1 MERRRLTEIFYKHGA
16 AYRSVSVD
24 GAGPWPCTTCRSDV
38 NTGDKFCITCGASYN
53 ELQCPSCNAQLTVG
67 FSCTQCG
74 ETLDWDQ
81 FFGIQQNAERPSP
94 ADRASGPGQDLHPPV
109 WIRLFSGIVFIS
121 VCIIVISLVFIG
133 IGGDMADFGWVF
145 IQYGVIG
152 FIIGVAPIQ
161 IRMYIRGRSGRK

>member
-1 MERRRLTEIFYKHGA
+1 MSA
-16 AYRSVSVD
+16 D
-24 GAGPWPCTTCRSDV
+24 GSGPWPCTTCRSDV

-94 ADRASGPGQDLHPPV
+94 ADQASGPGQDRPPV
-109 WIRLFSGIVFIS
+109 WILLLGGIMFIS
-121 VCIIVISLVFIG
+121 FFIIVISLVFIG
-133 IGGDMADFGWVF
+133 IGGDMADFGWAF

-152 FIIGVAPIQ
+152 IIIVFIIVG
-161 IRMYIRGRSGRK
+161 IRNYFISRFG

>member
-1 MERRRLTEIFYKHGA
+1 MSA
-16 AYRSVSVD
+16 D

-94 ADRASGPGQDLHPPV
+94 ADQASRPGQDRPPV
-109 WIRLFSGIVFIS
+109 WMLLIGFFTLIS
-121 VCIIVISLVFIG
+121 AGIIVISLVFIG
-133 IGGDMADFGWVF
+133 IGGDMADFGWAF

-152 FIIGVAPIQ
+152 IITVFIIIG
-161 IRMYIRGRSGRK
+161 IRNYLRRLFG

>member
-1 MERRRLTEIFYKHGA
+1 MSA
-16 AYRSVSVD
+16 D
-24 GAGPWPCTTCRSDV
+24 GSGPWPCTTCRSDV

-94 ADRASGPGQDLHPPV
+94 ADQASGPGQMPPPRPV
-109 WIRLFSGIVFIS
+109 GAGKAWWASLNWLGKFLW
-121 VCIIVISLVFIG
+121 ISLFIIGISLGIIG
-133 IGGDMADFGWVF
+133 IGMLVNFKYMVDFGFVF
-145 IQYGVIG
+145 IQYGGIG
-152 FIIGVAPIQ
+152 IITVFIIIG
-161 IRMYIRGRSGRK
+161 IRIYLRRLFG